1 MMDQQHKVFV
11 ITGAAGTGKT
21 TVADYLRKKY
31 DMAKVITHTT
41 RLPRANEKDGVDY
54 YFETRS
60 SMQKRYLLEQVE
72 YDHHLYG
79 SSIEGLKNGWRHHQF
94 DVIVL
99 DTKGALTYRAKL
111 GDQVVVIFLTVS
123 HPQQLFERLHIRG
136 DHPAAI
142 ESRINS
148 CEYQRDLSLPQEL
161 KGQAIELVNDDWSM
175 TKQKLDQ
182 LLSRYI

>member
-21 TVADYLRKKY
+21 TVANYLRKKY

-60 SMQKRYLLEQVE
+60 SMQKRHLLEQVE

-79 SSIEGLKNGWRHHQF
+79 SSIEGLENGWRHHQF

-111 GDQVVVIFLTVS
+111 GDQAVIIFLTVS
-123 HPQQLFERLHIRG
+123 HPQQLLSVCISE
-136 DHPAAI
+136 AI
-142 ESRINS
+142 T
-148 CEYQRDLSLPQEL
+148 QMQ
-161 KGQAIELVNDDWSM
+161 
-175 TKQKLDQ
+175 
-182 LLSRYI
+182 LSRGSTAANISVICRCRKN